1 MVQSFFDLR
10 SNLRAKFMEGFRE
23 ILENEKIN
31 PNTRAAVKGL
41 IERRMREIE
50 IAFDRAFMSE
60 IDEIKTKEEALKE
73 AEAVIKRGEK
83 FPSPQAR
90 EAVSLWHELVDDIR
104 DTQERRNAI
113 LSAGSIIAAFLQTY
127 YCEN

>member
-1 MVQSFFDLR
+1 MVQSPFGLR

>member
-1 MVQSFFDLR
+1 MYHCFYGSQSKLC
-10 SNLRAKFMEGFRE
+10 AKFMEGFRE
-23 ILENEKIN
+23 ILENEKLN

-41 IERRMREIE
+41 VERRMREIE

-60 IDEIKTKEEALKE
+60 LEEISTKEEALKE

-90 EAVSLWHELVDDIR
+90 EAVSLWHELVDDIS